1 MCKSYIKKDK
11 NIEYYQP
18 ISFLSILF
26 RVIIKLLLLEF
37 FGGNI

>member
-18 ISFLSILF
+18 ISFHSILF
-26 RVIIKLLLLEF
+26 HVIIKLLLLEI
-37 FGGNI
+37 FGGKI

>member
-1 MCKSYIKKDK
+1 MCKVSIKKDK

-18 ISFLSILF
+18 IFFHSILF
-26 RVIIKLLLLEF
+26 HVIIKLLLLEN